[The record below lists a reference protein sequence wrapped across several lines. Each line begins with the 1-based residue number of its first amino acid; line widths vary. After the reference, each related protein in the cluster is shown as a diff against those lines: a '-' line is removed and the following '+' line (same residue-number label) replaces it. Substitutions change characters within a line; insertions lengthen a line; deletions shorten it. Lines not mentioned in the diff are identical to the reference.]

1 MTDVPAFNEV
11 FAQLATSEGLAP
23 RTVEQV
29 FGAILA
35 GAWTPAQ
42 IAGLLIGMRLRGET
56 APQIAAAAR
65 AMRAAMVPVEHGF
78 DRTLDTCGTGGDG
91 QGTVNISTGAAIIA
105 AACGIPV
112 AKHGNRAVS
121 SQSGSADILQALGI
135 PTDLPPGRAGRVLQQ
150 AGIAFLLAPAHHPAM
165 KHAAPVRQE
174 LRVRTIFN
182 ILGPLSNPA
191 RVTHQLLGAFDDALR
206 PVLAKTLDELGVQRA
221 WVVRGADGLDEI
233 SPYGPTLVSE
243 LAGGTIRELSVS
255 PSDFGVET
263 SPAGAARGG
272 DAEANAQILLRVLAG
287 EDHPARS
294 AFVLNA
300 AAAIAVADG
309 DSLPD
314 AARRA
319 DEALRSGAAR
329 SRLDAWRSAALAA
342 REA

>member
-121 SQSGSADILQALGI
+121 SQSGRADILQ
-135 PTDLPPGRAGRVLQQ
+135 
-150 AGIAFLLAPAHHPAM
+150 
-165 KHAAPVRQE
+165 
-174 LRVRTIFN
+174 TIFN